1 MEWKILL
8 TSFTTVF
15 LAELGDKTQLAI
27 FGLGAGSSSRW
38 SVFIG
43 SSLALVLSSAIACLV
58 ADAVARVVPLKL
70 IRLGAGTLF
79 IVLGL
84 WMLLGRRGV

>member
-1 MEWKILL
+1 MEWKFFV
-8 TSFTTVF
+8 TAFTTVF

-27 FGLGAGSSSRW
+27 LSLGAGSTSRW

-58 ADAVARVVPLKL
+58 ADAAARVLPVKV
-70 IRLGAGTLF
+70 IRVAAGGLF
-79 IVLGL
+79 IALGL
-84 WMLLGRRGV
+84 WMILVKRAA